1 MNLRHLTIFFFN
13 NSFQSLGRYG
23 GKMVWINPILVQLG
37 VFGVAPAPPCTL
49 VAVRFMKGRSE
60 WPDSCSQDMFLG
72 CSLSKREG
80 QTDFTWAHMFFPHN
94 MIHHVS
100 PFLGGVLP
108 SIQTYWPRT
117 SLGVFV
123 TLKRIRTSYDDQSWP
138 KGWWLNSRF
147 YPYVCIN
154 LPTKNI
160 LGSMVFAVAVVFF
173 VFVFQ

>member
-1 MNLRHLTIFFFN
+1 MSPPFFGGED
-13 NSFQSLGRYG
+13 SFYDSKIIVSAEHWELH
-23 GKMVWINPILVQLG
+23 P
-37 VFGVAPAPPCTL
+37 TL
-49 VAVRFMKGRSE
+49 
-60 WPDSCSQDMFLG
+60 
-72 CSLSKREG
+72 
-80 QTDFTWAHMFFPHN
+80 
-94 MIHHVS
+94 
-100 PFLGGVLP
+100 LGGFSVLP

>member
-1 MNLRHLTIFFFN
+1 
-13 NSFQSLGRYG
+13 
-23 GKMVWINPILVQLG
+23 
-37 VFGVAPAPPCTL
+37 
-49 VAVRFMKGRSE
+49 
-60 WPDSCSQDMFLG
+60 MFLVLPRLRLAHLLRLG
-72 CSLSKREG
+72 SWRVEVSGPIPVPRICFLDAVWAKGKDRQILLG
-80 QTDFTWAHMFFPHN
+80 PTCFFHTTWYIMSP
-94 MIHHVS
+94 
-100 PFLGGVLP
+100 PFLGGEDSFYDSKIIVSAEHWELHPTLLGGFSVLP
-108 SIQTYWPRT
+108 SIQTYLPRT

-154 LPTKNI
+154 LPTKDI

>member
-1 MNLRHLTIFFFN
+1 M
-13 NSFQSLGRYG
+13 
-23 GKMVWINPILVQLG
+23 QLG

-100 PFLGGVLP
+100 PFFWGEDSFYDSKIIVSAEHWELHPTLLGGFSVLP
-108 SIQTYWPRT
+108 SIQTYLPRT